1 MEETEHFQLN
11 KRVILVPLLLVFLIW
26 LVYWIEIKFNLN
38 FTSYGVYPK
47 KISGLKGIIFSP
59 FIHSGISHLVNNSIP
74 LVVLTASLFYFYN
87 KLAFRILFLGV
98 LLTGFIT
105 WVIGRPSY
113 HIGASGIIYMLVSFL
128 FFSGIFRKYYR
139 LIALSLVI
147 VFLYGSMFWYL
158 FPIEEKIS
166 WEGHLSG
173 FLVGFF
179 FAIIYKNIGPQQP
192 VKEWEE
198 DEFDLLFD
206 VDGNYNPPKEEVD
219 LDNEEDKII
228 IKYNYKKN
236 QSED

>member
-1 MEETEHFQLN
+1 MEESEHFQLN

-87 KLAFRILFLGV
+87 KLAFRILFLGIF
-98 LLTGFIT
+98 LTGFIT

-179 FAIIYKNIGPQQP
+179 FAIIYKKIGPQQP

-206 VDGNYNPPKEEVD
+206 EDGNYNPPKEEVD

-236 QSED
+236 QSND

>member
-1 MEETEHFQLN
+1 MEESEHFQLN

-74 LVVLTASLFYFYN
+74 LVVLTASLFFFYN
-87 KLAFRILFLGV
+87 KLAFRILFFGM
-98 LLTGFIT
+98 LLTGFLT
-105 WVIGRPSY
+105 WIIGRPSY

-206 VDGNYNPPKEEVD
+206 EDGNYNPPKVEED
-219 LDNEEDKII
+219 IDSEEDKII